1 MAKPNVYVLGAVP
14 EIDVTPKDLD
24 GIFFVPN
31 ESRVSIKEPDG
42 DVITYSGGDL
52 TLASGYLFLL
62 YRPEMIGWYEYE
74 TWVKDGTGREATD
87 TNGFDVID
95 RVY

>member
-14 EIDVTPKDLD
+14 EIDVVPKDLD

-31 ESRVSIKEPDG
+31 ESRVSVKEPDG

-52 TLASGYLFLL
+52 TLASGYLFIL
-62 YRPEMIGWYEYE
+62 YRPEQIGWYEYE